1 MNSTKIRQNL
11 NLITKLIITV
21 LLVLALLLINYNPA
35 MAKENK
41 DISNEQDT
49 SHQPDIIL
57 VRRYS
62 NWAWGYS
69 DYGIFI
75 DEEGN
80 IYSFSFGDSLEGGY
94 PDMEDV
100 PQDEELL
107 DILYEIQETEKPTD
121 KANKLVVFLCDL
133 LGEEVDL
140 DAEFTSE
147 HTACDAGQDTLYV
160 VNNSGQLIE
169 ISSYGDNTSHRD
181 CPVANIIDILYN
193 TFIEDITF

>member
-1 MNSTKIRQNL
+1 MNFLKIHYNL
-11 NLITKLIITV
+11 NSISKLVITF
-21 LLVLALLLINYNPA
+21 LLVVSLSLIQTQPVLA
-35 MAKENK
+35 KRDSK
-41 DISNEQDT
+41 GDSD
-49 SHQPDIIL
+49 QPDIIL
-57 VRRYS
+57 VRRHS

-80 IYSFSFGDSLEGGY
+80 IYSFSFGDSSEGGY

-107 DILYEIQETEKPTD
+107 DILYEIQESEKPTD

-133 LGEEVDL
+133 LGEAVDL

>member
-1 MNSTKIRQNL
+1 MNFLKIHHNL
-11 NLITKLIITV
+11 NSISKLVITF
-21 LLVLALLLINYNPA
+21 LLSVSLSFIQTQPVLA
-35 MAKENK
+35 KSDSK
-41 DISNEQDT
+41 GDSD
-49 SHQPDIIL
+49 QPDIVL
-57 VRRYS
+57 VRRHS

-80 IYSFSFGDSLEGGY
+80 IYSFNFGDSVEGGY

-100 PQDEELL
+100 PSDGELL
-107 DILYEIQETEKPTD
+107 EILGELQETTKPTD
-121 KANKLVVFLCDL
+121 KANKLIVFICDIL
-133 LGEEVDL
+133 AEGVDVN
-140 DAEFTSE
+140 AELTSE

-169 ISSYGDNTSHRD
+169 ISSYGDNTKHRE
-181 CPVANIIDILYN
+181 CPVAKIIDKLYN

>member
-1 MNSTKIRQNL
+1 MNFLKIHNNL
-11 NLITKLIITV
+11 NSISKLIITF
-21 LLVLALLLINYNPA
+21 LLVVSLSLIQTQPVLA
-35 MAKENK
+35 KSDSK
-41 DISNEQDT
+41 GDSD
-49 SHQPDIIL
+49 QPDIIL

-121 KANKLVVFLCDL
+121 KANKLIVFLCDL
-133 LGEEVDL
+133 LGEAVDL

-181 CPVANIIDILYN
+181 CPIANIIDILYN
-193 TFIEDITF
+193 TFIEDITL